1 MNWKYYLSDIKLIHA
16 RQWYLSTLK
25 DGKPTKESDELA
37 KQIKIH
43 TNIKF
48 K

>member
-1 MNWKYYLSDIKLIHA
+1 MNWKYYLSGKTVREL